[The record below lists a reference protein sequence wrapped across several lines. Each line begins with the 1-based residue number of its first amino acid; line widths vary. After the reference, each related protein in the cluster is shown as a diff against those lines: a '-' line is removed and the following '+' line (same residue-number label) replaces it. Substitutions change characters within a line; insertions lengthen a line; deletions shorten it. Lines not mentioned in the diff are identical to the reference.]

1 MRQKALRSFEIAL
14 VLVRCDHVA
23 SPHRKRE
30 SRHHASGCRIWRDR
44 LYCWSQR
51 ATPVFVAVRFVFS
64 IQTAQSKGS
73 FRSMKQNET
82 MTDAMICYTCGLRNG
97 V

>member
-1 MRQKALRSFEIAL
+1 MLFWEI
-14 VLVRCDHVA
+14 
-23 SPHRKRE
+23 
-30 SRHHASGCRIWRDR
+30 
-44 LYCWSQR
+44 
-51 ATPVFVAVRFVFS
+51 RFAFS

-73 FRSMKQNET
+73 FRLMRQNET

>member
-1 MRQKALRSFEIAL
+1 MTRSMFTIVVAFLYGTINQRPIITVIGKAFWDVGHAPKINQTAERGCPSMLFWEI
-14 VLVRCDHVA
+14 
-23 SPHRKRE
+23 
-30 SRHHASGCRIWRDR
+30 
-44 LYCWSQR
+44 
-51 ATPVFVAVRFVFS
+51 RFAFS

-73 FRSMKQNET
+73 FRLMRQNET